1 MLVLIRYTIALLMTQ
16 VQMYVDEE
24 HGRDTYSVSVVWD
37 EANTNWVVKLGYEDT
52 GAVLYDEFTV

>member
-1 MLVLIRYTIALLMTQ
+1 
-16 VQMYVDEE
+16 MYVDEE